1 MSGVGRR
8 VVVLAIALA
17 WVATTRTVRSSGAQ
31 DGTSSHS
38 SGLHGRIT
46 LLMPDG
52 STAPAQDA
60 VVWLPGAVRMTPA
73 ASMGAASTAR
83 PSMASEDKRFVPHV
97 VAVPTGTTVDFP
109 NLDKVF
115 HNAFSVSPGNQFDL
129 GLYRKGASKS
139 ATFAA
144 PGVVRVYCNIHQDMA
159 GYVVV
164 LAPSAMAITDATGA
178 YRFSGLRP
186 GRQQI
191 RVWHEMTGEAE
202 DTVDITAGEDG
213 AWELRLDARRYRR
226 LPHLNKDGR
235 PYPPVKKDA
244 DRY

>member
-8 VVVLAIALA
+8 VVVLAVAA
-17 WVATTRTVRSSGAQ
+17 VWAATTWSVRSSDAQ
-31 DGTSSHS
+31 DGTSAHNAAV
-38 SGLHGRIT
+38 HGRIT
-46 LLMPDG
+46 LLMSDG

-60 VVWLPGAVRMTPA
+60 VVWLPGAARMATA
-73 ASMGAASTAR
+73 AMTAR
-83 PSMASEDKRFVPHV
+83 PSMASEEKRFAPHV
-97 VAVPTGTTVDFP
+97 VAVPTGTTVEFP
-109 NLDKVF
+109 NVDKVF

-139 ATFAA
+139 VTFAT

-164 LAPSAMAITDATGA
+164 VAPGATALTDATGA
-178 YRFSGLRP
+178 YRLSGLRP
-186 GRQQI
+186 GKQPI

-202 DTVDITAGEDG
+202 DTVDLAAGQDG
-213 AWELRLDARRYRR
+213 TWELRLDARRYRR
-226 LPHLNKDGR
+226 EPHLNKDGK
-235 PYPPVKKDA
+235 PYPPVKRDA

>member
-8 VVVLAIALA
+8 VVVLCVALA
-17 WVATTRTVRSSGAQ
+17 WVATTRTVRSSDAQ

-38 SGLHGRIT
+38 SSLHGRIT
-46 LLMPDG
+46 LLMSDG

-60 VVWLPGAVRMTPA
+60 VVWLPGAARIAPA
-73 ASMGAASTAR
+73 ASPAK
-83 PSMASEDKRFVPHV
+83 PSMASDQKRFVPHV

-109 NLDKVF
+109 NLDKIF

-129 GLYRKGASKS
+129 GLYRKGASRS

-159 GYVVV
+159 AYVVV
-164 LAPSAMAITDATGA
+164 VAPGAMAITDASGA
-178 YRFSGLRP
+178 YRIAGLRP
-186 GRQQI
+186 GRQAI
-191 RVWHEMTGEAE
+191 KVWHEMTGEAE
-202 DTVDITAGEDG
+202 DAVDLAAGEDG
-213 AWELRLDARRYRR
+213 TWELTLDARRYRR
-226 LPHLNKDGR
+226 QPHLNKDGK